1 MIAFVAGLAVG
12 AVVAVA
18 VYLHQKASV
27 QATIAAAV
35 ATAKVDAAAAL
46 ASVQKKV

>member
-1 MIAFVAGLAVG
+1 MITFVAGLAVG

-35 ATAKVDAAAAL
+35 TAAKADASAAVA
-46 ASVQKKV
+46 AVQKKV